1 MGKNKNGAFFGQ
13 LGNFTIENGYVFY
26 QRITEDSDL
35 STNKIWSGKVYA
47 GFKKTTDENESTL
60 KNIKL
65 NNVADILESTGLAE
79 QKKEINMLRQVF
91 GASLPDKI
99 DQKEYYMYI
108 NTINELIGMK
118 DKYKDYL
125 SELQAQAKDTK
136 NRRAAG
142 GFRYFESRLV
152 PAINEN
158 IRAVLASFSEEKIF
172 SMTAEDFTRIIQDVL
187 EKSIEDAV
195 NKVADSNS
203 GYIGSIKLWT
213 EIREGFRR
221 LNTTNRN
228 NFMNEIISRYDLLG
242 VSERIGEKL
251 QQYFSK
257 SKTEQKKNKL
267 YLSSMI
273 KTEMNINELKGSS
286 LDGFIS
292 EFLPSLLT
300 PAGKG
305 TGLVF
310 KNNILKTDS
319 VQILTGTIGAEIP
332 EDIIEEGNE
341 LFSKDL
347 EEATQKMEAF
357 TQNVLDKVQDG
368 FVIYESSKMYR
379 LSGSFS
385 TRGFHG
391 TSGSLSNLGSALAQY
406 GTPAKL
412 SYNIANIVYQTIPG
426 AILAGQRKSI
436 IQSIRKMIIE
446 NIMAAMFDD
455 VKFQGVNT
463 DNERVIHMLNLNG
476 VQIPLSYYCLSLADA
491 IRNSL
496 IEKSGSQISSYVSVS
511 ISTPKNILY
520 PVKVN
525 STPETTIVD
534 DSGNQIDFPE
544 SLFIAWNRQAQ
555 DAQANSKFAISFLR
569 NFNDILEQLQ
579 KNLV

>member
-1 MGKNKNGAFFGQ
+1 
-13 LGNFTIENGYVFY
+13 
-26 QRITEDSDL
+26 
-35 STNKIWSGKVYA
+35 
-47 GFKKTTDENESTL
+47 
-60 KNIKL
+60 
-65 NNVADILESTGLAE
+65 
-79 QKKEINMLRQVF
+79 MLRQVF

-99 DQKEYYMYI
+99 EHQDYYMYI

-125 SELQAQAKDTK
+125 SELRAQSQDTK

-158 IRAVLASFSEEKIF
+158 VRAALTGFSEEKLLT
-172 SMTAEDFTRIIQDVL
+172 MTAEDFTRIIQDVL

-195 NKVADSNS
+195 NKVADSDS
-203 GYIGSIKLWT
+203 GYIGKVKLWT

-221 LNTTNRN
+221 LNTTNKN
-228 NFMNEIISRYDLLG
+228 NFMNEVISRYDLIS
-242 VSERIGEKL
+242 VSERIGKQL
-251 QQYFSK
+251 QQHFATNIMGKK
-257 SKTEQKKNKL
+257 SNKL

-273 KTEMNINELKGSS
+273 KTEMNINELKGAS

-292 EFLPSLLT
+292 EFLTSLLT
-300 PAGKG
+300 PASKG

-310 KNNILKTDS
+310 KSNVLKTDS
-319 VQILTGTIGAEIP
+319 MRILTGNIEAEIP
-332 EDIIEEGNE
+332 ENIIEEGNN

-347 EEATQKMEAF
+347 EEATEKIENF
-357 TQNVLDKVQDG
+357 TRNVLDKVQDG

-379 LSGSFS
+379 LSGSFN

-391 TSGSLSNLGSALAQY
+391 TTGNLSNLGGALAEY

-426 AILAGQRKSI
+426 ALLAGQRKTI

-455 VKFQGVNT
+455 IKFQGINSN
-463 DNERVIHMLNLNG
+463 DERVIHMLNLNG

-491 IRNSL
+491 IRQSL
-496 IEKSGSQISSYVSVS
+496 IEKSSSRISDYVVVS

-520 PVKVN
+520 PVKIN
-525 STPETTIVD
+525 STEDTMVKD
-534 DSGNQIDFPE
+534 EKGNPLDFPE
-544 SLFIAWNRQAQ
+544 SVFVGWERQAA
-555 DAQANSKFAISFLR
+555 DAQSNSKFAISFLK
-569 NFNDILEQLQ
+569 NFNNILEDLQ